1 MSAVLATPAHPP
13 SPMTASSRSVVTM
26 AQEEAR
32 FTPRADA
39 AHEARW
45 LPLWRGRAG
54 GAAAGQALV
63 APPPPTRYF
72 LAGNR

>member
-1 MSAVLATPAHPP
+1 MCPLCWRHLHTPLPDDCVV
-13 SPMTASSRSVVTM
+13 TSSRSVVTM

-39 AHEARW
+39 VHEARW

-63 APPPPTRYF
+63 APSPPRATS
-72 LAGNR
+72 